1 VVAGSRLDDGT
12 VQLTQLI
19 RPNVDAHDFEPSAAD
34 TLAVARADV
43 LLANGVGFEAF
54 LHKLVRSAEPD
65 VPVTDTSRG
74 VRLRHED
81 GHDDPHIW
89 HDPRNAIVMV
99 GHVADALEAAD
110 PDGAAT
116 YRGNA
121 ARYVD
126 QLKDLDRQI
135 ESRISALDD
144 RVIVTNHDA
153 LGYYADRYGLDVV
166 GTVIPSFDSSAET
179 SAADVD
185 RLVAAIRSS
194 GARAVFSEASLP
206 EGQADAIAREA
217 GVEVVSG
224 PDALYTDGLGAR
236 GSDGAT
242 YLQMMRHNTTAIVDA
257 LR

>member
-1 VVAGSRLDDGT
+1 MCRRPRALRAATLTATLVASGVFALALSGCSTDHAQRGDVQVVATTTVLGDFVRVVAGSRLDDGT

-153 LGYYADRYGLDVV
+153 LGYYADR
-166 GTVIPSFDSSAET
+166 
-179 SAADVD
+179 
-185 RLVAAIRSS
+185 
-194 GARAVFSEASLP
+194 
-206 EGQADAIAREA
+206 
-217 GVEVVSG
+217 
-224 PDALYTDGLGAR
+224 
-236 GSDGAT
+236 
-242 YLQMMRHNTTAIVDA
+242 
-257 LR
+257 